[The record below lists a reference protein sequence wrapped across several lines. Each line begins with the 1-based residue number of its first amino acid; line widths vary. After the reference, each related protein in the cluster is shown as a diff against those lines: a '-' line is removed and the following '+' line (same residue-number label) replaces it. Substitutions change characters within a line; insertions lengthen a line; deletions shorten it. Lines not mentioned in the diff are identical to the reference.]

1 MARLLEDIL
10 TRGSA
15 PEQILTD
22 IYRTVSEAVRTKLIG
37 TNLVSMRLGPGDIP
51 GNTLNIVHQTKNSLA
66 VHLVGEGAEIP
77 ISTEDTYFYQ
87 VQPRKWATRPLV
99 TREMIEDSLF
109 AVMERQLREAGYQM
123 ARNLD
128 RNIILL
134 NLRRGSGNTVTGV
147 AAITVANIATA
158 IQNLETN
165 DYVFTDMPIGAAVA
179 NDLRNIDTFVEANKA
194 GVNDPSK
201 SLIGTIFGGKV
212 WQTNNLTSSF
222 GASTN
227 ATDAVV
233 MDRDWSLVFA
243 EKRPLTVDRYNDVT
257 RQLEGIVL
265 SARWDCRVIPDTEQT
280 NTADPAYT
288 STAISLITTT

>member
-1 MARLLEDIL
+1 MRQLQELLY
-10 TRGSA
+10 RGAA

-22 IYRTVSEAVRTKLIG
+22 IYRVVSEAVKMKQIG
-37 TNLVSMRLGPGDIP
+37 TNLLAMRLGPGDIP
-51 GNTLNIVHQTKNSLA
+51 GTTLDLVHQVKNSLS
-66 VHLVGEGAEIP
+66 VHRVGEGGEIP
-77 ISTEDTYFYQ
+77 ISVEDTFRYQ
-87 VQPRKWATRPLV
+87 VSPFKVATRPLV

-109 AVMERQLREAGYQM
+109 AVIERQLREAGYQM
-123 ARNLD
+123 GRYLD
-128 RNIILL
+128 REMILL
-134 NLRRGSGNTVTGV
+134 ALRRGSGNTVTGGV
-147 AAITVANIATA
+147 AITVANIATA

-179 NDLRNIDTFVEANKA
+179 NDLRNIDTFVEANKS

-212 WQTNNLTSSF
+212 WQTNQLISTE
-222 GASTN
+222 GALTN
-227 ATDAVV
+227 ATDAVCL
-233 MDRDWSLVFA
+233 DRDWSLVFA

-265 SARWDCRVIPDTEQT
+265 SARWDARTIPDTEQT
-280 NTADPAYT
+280 TAPYT

>member
-22 IYRTVSEAVRTKLIG
+22 IYRTVSESVRTKLIG
-37 TNLVSMRLGPGDIP
+37 TNLVAMRLGPGDIP
-51 GNTLNIVHQTKNSLA
+51 GTTLDIVHQTRNSLA
-66 VHLVGEGAEIP
+66 VHLVVEGAEIP
-77 ISTEDTYFYQ
+77 ISTEDTYRYQ
-87 VQPRKWATRPLV
+87 VRPRKWATRPLV
-99 TREMIEDSLF
+99 TREMVEDSLF
-109 AVMERQLREAGYQM
+109 AVMERQLKEAGYQM

-128 RNIILL
+128 RNILL
-134 NLRRGSGNTVTGV
+134 LALRQGSGNTVTGL

-165 DYVFTDMPIGAAVA
+165 DYVFTDMGVGAAVA

-212 WQTNNLTSSF
+212 HQTNNLTSNEG
-222 GASTN
+222 GATN
-227 ATDAVV
+227 ATDAVCL
-233 MDRDWSLVFA
+233 DRDWAMVFA

-265 SARWDCRVIPDTEQT
+265 SARWDARTIPDTEQA
-280 NTADPAYT
+280 TAPYT